1 MRKYASILTLYSAIV
16 SAAFASQRDVSLL
29 EDGWKF
35 HFGDAA
41 GAAQPSFDDS
51 AWEDVRVPHDWAIGK
66 PFDMNID
73 RQMVQVLADGEK
85 AQNLRTG
92 RTGALPCFGV
102 GWYRTEL
109 QIDANQDGKKG
120 LTEL

>member
-73 RQMVQVLADGEK
+73 RQMVQVLADGERRRIC
-85 AQNLRTG
+85 AL
-92 RTGALPCFGV
+92 GAREPFHASGSA
-102 GWYRTEL
+102 G
-109 QIDANQDGKKG
+109 IG
-120 LTEL
+120 LSFR

>member
-41 GAAQPSFDDS
+41 GAAQPFFDDS
-51 AWEDVRVPHDWAIGK
+51 AWEDVHVPHDWAIGK

-73 RQMVQVLADGEK
+73 R
-85 AQNLRTG
+85 RWCRSSPTG
-92 RTGALPCFGV
+92 KRRRICALGAREPFHASGSA
-102 GWYRTEL
+102 G
-109 QIDANQDGKKG
+109 IG
-120 LTEL
+120 LSFR

>member
-85 AQNLRTG
+85 AQNLRISTG
-92 RTGALPCFGV
+92 QKC
-102 GWYRTEL
+102 
-109 QIDANQDGKKG
+109 I
-120 LTEL
+120 